1 MKTLLKISAKL
12 IFSLVFIFSFSL
24 NSYGEVEAQSI
35 LSSSFSQ
42 TESIEKIFFR
52 AVDLKK
58 HVKRGKKKRRKLFK
72 NWSKSKRKKLGLGA
86 GLLGL
91 FGLLGWRRKLKK
103 IKKKSRRRELKGF
116 GEGGC
121 IQMFLGLVAIGLIS
135 MLGGWLLETLF
146 GVMVGFWLG
155 ALLGLLAL
163 GAVFGLIWLIVKGI
177 KG

>member
-1 MKTLLKISAKL
+1 MKKTLFL
-12 IFSLVFIFSFSL
+12 ITAFFFINVSFGQSVEQEFSDV
-24 NSYGEVEAQSI
+24 
-35 LSSSFSQ
+35 SFSQ

-163 GAVFGLIWLIVKGI
+163 GAVIGLIWLIAKGI